1 MMSITIGNLS
11 FDGPFAGASQ
21 LLPRSGVYAILGR
34 GATGGNWIVVD
45 VGESGDVKARVENH
59 DRKPHWQGNGHATLG
74 VAAFYCDAATR
85 TQVEQALRQQ
95 YNPACGDR

>member
-1 MMSITIGNLS
+1 MGVTIGNHS
-11 FDGPFAGASQ
+11 FDGPFTGTSQ

-45 VGESGDVKARVENH
+45 VGESGDVKSRVETH
-59 DRKPHWQGNGHATLG
+59 DRKTQWQGCGHATLA
-74 VAAFYCDAATR
+74 VAALYCNGATR
-85 TQVEQALRQQ
+85 MQVEQALRQQ